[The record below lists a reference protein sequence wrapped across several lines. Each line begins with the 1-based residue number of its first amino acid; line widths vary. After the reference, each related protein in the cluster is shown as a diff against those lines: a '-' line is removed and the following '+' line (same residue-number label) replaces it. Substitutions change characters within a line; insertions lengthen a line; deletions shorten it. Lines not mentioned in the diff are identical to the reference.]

1 MAQQG
6 AQGAEQGQNNGYGG
20 DGKSLIVLARFISLF
35 LPLFLHDIKKCQTDD
50 TCNQIE
56 YQDGDAC
63 RSPHADGIAQYHG
76 KSPKTDHITERI
88 NLDSEAF
95 FIFSAV
101 LFHTGHLAVEHVAQ
115 TGERQ
120 TEQSVFCKSLE
131 GENHA
136 YGRGSQSQICQYN
149 RVAVKSYHKI

>member
-1 MAQQG
+1 MG
-6 AQGAEQGQNNGYGG
+6 KICENSKMP
-20 DGKSLIVLARFISLF
+20 DGVCQITLF
-35 LPLFLHDIKKCQTDD
+35 TAVTYLRKQLTA
-50 TCNQIE
+50 E